1 MKIINARSEYTTP
14 TSFYYCNDIN
24 VHDLVFMNNI
34 GSMFTGLLINYCNG
48 VIVDNVLAG
57 FTTSADNDLITFNTL
72 ESQDVFI
79 NNIISAGN
87 STSYNES
94 NYIGISM
101 HDSDIVLRNSIVAN
115 NDAIDA
121 WIFIYQNNQSDFA
134 DYNLDMSNMLFMNNT
149 ITHTSWVNAPIYMQ
163 NRGQQLQLNNCTIAN
178 NTTNRSITSVY
189 AGVDIRNLI
198 SYNPGAATE
207 LYLLNYLSSTGL
219 SYDVSASNSLFRG
232 SQINC
237 NYPDRLTTVDNI
249 MTANPLFLGEIE
261 PGFAESQPE
270 YYQLSSL
277 SPCIDS
283 GTPDTLGLN
292 LPQMDLA
299 GNWRIWND
307 RIDMGCYE
315 YGSEPYVG
323 IDDPELPSPQHDISI
338 SVYPNPLLNT
348 SQAGEVFIDFSL
360 IKKPVSQPVIE
371 IFNIRGQKEKTTQL
385 SESYNSLVNKAGLSG
400 DVKQKRRVLFH
411 GLEWQR

>member
-1 MKIINARSEYTTP
+1 
-14 TSFYYCNDIN
+14 
-24 VHDLVFMNNI
+24 
-34 GSMFTGLLINYCNG
+34 
-48 VIVDNVLAG
+48 
-57 FTTSADNDLITFNTL
+57 
-72 ESQDVFI
+72 
-79 NNIISAGN
+79 
-87 STSYNES
+87 
-94 NYIGISM
+94 
-101 HDSDIVLRNSIVAN
+101 
-115 NDAIDA
+115 
-121 WIFIYQNNQSDFA
+121 
-134 DYNLDMSNMLFMNNT
+134 
-149 ITHTSWVNAPIYMQ
+149 
-163 NRGQQLQLNNCTIAN
+163 
-178 NTTNRSITSVY
+178 
-189 AGVDIRNLI
+189 
-198 SYNPGAATE
+198 
-207 LYLLNYLSSTGL
+207 
-219 SYDVSASNSLFRG
+219 
-232 SQINC
+232 
-237 NYPDRLTTVDNI
+237 
-249 MTANPLFLGEIE
+249 PLFLGEIE

-348 SQAGEVFIDFSL
+348 SQAGEVFINFSL

-371 IFNIRGQKEKTTQL
+371 IFNIRGQKVKTTQL